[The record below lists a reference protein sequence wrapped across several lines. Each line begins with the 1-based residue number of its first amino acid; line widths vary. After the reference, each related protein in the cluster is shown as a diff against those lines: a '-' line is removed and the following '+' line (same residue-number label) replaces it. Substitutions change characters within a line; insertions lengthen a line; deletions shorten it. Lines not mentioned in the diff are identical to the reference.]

1 MGDIMSKPNF
11 CNREVLYT
19 CRVKLEGAY
28 SKCKFYKRYSNK
40 VGEYT
45 EVGCDHLVDGECLN
59 ERAWKD
65 AEEKQR
71 AAAYSNKKL
80 TA

>member
-1 MGDIMSKPNF
+1 MGDTMSKPNF

-28 SKCKFYKRYSNK
+28 EKCKFYKFHAIK
-40 VGEYT
+40 VGEFVD
-45 EVGCDHLVDGECLN
+45 VGCDHFADGECLN

-65 AEEKQR
+65 AAAKQR
-71 AAAYSNKKL
+71 AAAYSGRKL